1 MTFQSWLNKQTDRD
15 DRIGRLARKFG
26 DIDLSKHIY
35 SRRRKHDEHL
45 KWATILTRY
54 GNQSHIRSF
63 NQAWDEFQQSQEQA
77 SEQ

>member
-1 MTFQSWLNKQTDRD
+1 MNFQTWLNLQKDRE
-15 DRIGRLARKFG
+15 DRIGRLARKFA

-35 SRRRKHDEHL
+35 SRRRKQDEHL

-63 NQAWDEFQQSQEQA
+63 NQAWEEFQAAEQVRT
-77 SEQ
+77 E